1 VNRKFFPTAAQ
12 REALSLIKSSAKHI
26 LLFGGARS
34 GKTTIVVLA
43 LIFRSLRYPGSR
55 HLICRLRLKD
65 ARSSVLHETMNPWL
79 DRIIGSKLYKLN
91 RHNNYIRLYNG
102 SEIWIGGLGDK
113 EQVDRILGHKIF
125 MYLY

>member
-1 VNRKFFPTAAQ
+1 
-12 REALSLIKSSAKHI
+12 
-26 LLFGGARS
+26 
-34 GKTTIVVLA
+34 
-43 LIFRSLRYPGSR
+43 
-55 HLICRLRLKD
+55 
-65 ARSSVLHETMNPWL
+65 MNPWL